1 MPVDGVQRYKIVY
14 TRTAV
19 DDIEQKAD
27 YITFQLH
34 DLVLSE
40 VWYERLK
47 AQIQENLATF
57 PLKYPLYDVPPWQEQ
72 GIHLFVTRNDV
83 VLYSVDTDSYTVYI
97 HTVCTKGRAL
107 PAHLEAQK
115 SE

>member
-1 MPVDGVQRYKIVY
+1 MPVDGVQRYKISY
-14 TRTAV
+14 TQAAAE
-19 DDIEQKAD
+19 DIEEKAD
-27 YITFQLH
+27 YIAVQFH
-34 DLVLSE
+34 DPALSE

-47 AQIQENLATF
+47 GQIQENLTTF

-97 HTVCTKGRAL
+97 HTVCTKGRDL

>member
-1 MPVDGVQRYKIVY
+1 MPVDSIQRYNIIY

-34 DLVLSE
+34 NPALSE

-47 AQIQENLATF
+47 AQIQENLTTF
-57 PLKYPLYDVPPWQEQ
+57 PLKYPLYDVSPWQER
-72 GIHLFVTRNDV
+72 GIRLFTTRNDV
-83 VLYSVDTDSYTVYI
+83 VLYSVDTEHYTVYI
-97 HTVCTKGRAL
+97 RAVCTRGRDL
-107 PAHLEAQK
+107 PAHLEEQ
-115 SE
+115 EPD

>member
-1 MPVDGVQRYKIVY
+1 MMYR
-14 TRTAV
+14 R
-19 DDIEQKAD
+19 
-27 YITFQLH
+27 
-34 DLVLSE
+34 
-40 VWYERLK
+40 
-47 AQIQENLATF
+47 
-57 PLKYPLYDVPPWQEQ
+57 QEQ

-97 HTVCTKGRAL
+97 HAVCTKGRDL